1 MPIGF
6 SIFVYSQVQTIEP
19 KVGKKTLKKLKK
31 AERDKTKGKDW
42 FDMKAPEVTP
52 ELQNELDVLKM
63 RGAVDPTRFY
73 KRADMAAPPKYFQ
86 VLAAFGWGPIRYYS
100 AEGALKNSK
109 SILNAYSANNGS
121 PMLALRLPYRPLC
134 HGQSV

>member
-1 MPIGF
+1 M
-6 SIFVYSQVQTIEP
+6 
-19 KVGKKTLKKLKK
+19 KK

-73 KRADMAAPPKYFQ
+73 KRADMAAPPKFFQ
-86 VLAAFGWGPIRYYS
+86 VNYCPVVERPTIAIDR
-100 AEGALKNSK
+100 K
-109 SILNAYSANNGS
+109 SIISDKI
-121 PMLALRLPYRPLC
+121 
-134 HGQSV
+134 